1 LGSPRPLPSGAGAG
15 WVAGTSLGDPEAASV
30 PAGLAERLAVLQP
43 SQVTAQMQVKEQE
56 L

>member
-1 LGSPRPLPSGAGAG
+1 LGSPRPLPSGPGAG

-30 PAGLAERLAVLQP
+30 PAGHVERPVVLQP
-43 SQVTAQMQVKEQE
+43 FQVTAQMWAKEQE